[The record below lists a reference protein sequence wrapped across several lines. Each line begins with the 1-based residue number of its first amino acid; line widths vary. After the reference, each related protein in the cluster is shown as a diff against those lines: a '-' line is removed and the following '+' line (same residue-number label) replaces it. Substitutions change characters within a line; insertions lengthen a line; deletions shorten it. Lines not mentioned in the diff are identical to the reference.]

1 MSGHGERQ
9 LVYTALS
16 ILCAGMA
23 FAAGPA
29 AGILSFIQIG
39 VVVELANWIGTP
51 RGENVNRRG

>member
-1 MSGHGERQ
+1 MTGHGERQ
-9 LVYTALS
+9 WVYTALA

-23 FAAGPA
+23 LAAGPV

-39 VVVELANWIGTP
+39 AVVELANWIGTP